1 MRGWELGLNGARVLT
16 SLGLSFPGSGVRTG
30 DLWENTWWTPPT
42 QPFLAV
48 SSDSELPPGSV
59 MEPVLF

>member
-1 MRGWELGLNGARVLT
+1 MRGWEPGLNGTRVPT
-16 SLGLSFPGSGVRTG
+16 SLGLSFPGSG
-30 DLWENTWWTPPT
+30 ENTWWTPPP

-48 SSDSELPPGSV
+48 SSDSELRPGSV

>member
-1 MRGWELGLNGARVLT
+1 MRGWEPGLNGARVPT
-16 SLGLSFPGSGVRTG
+16 SLGLSFPGSG
-30 DLWENTWWTPPT
+30 ENTWWTPPP